1 MSSCGYR
8 VHLVGRTTPAHRSA
22 VHTTPSGSPA
32 GRPWATTSA
41 GMRRPTACGQ
51 RIGRLETARPS
62 REDCLIARD
71 SWTGWSHLVG
81 LHFRCLPLAPQQI
94 AADSSPGRGLIR
106 LPHARGVVAFGRF
119 PSIRDE
125 CAPWLRHTVH
135 DTGNGR
141 ETDVVNGVS
150 HRIPGEPPL
159 RPPPTGAGRWMF
171 FSARAFRRSMWKSK
185 IFVEGMISQPRSSR
199 SGTFSRMRAA

>member
-1 MSSCGYR
+1 MTVSSAASEAG
-8 VHLVGRTTPAHRSA
+8 VA
-22 VHTTPSGSPA
+22 A
-32 GRPWATTSA
+32 GRPGSSPRVAVRVLWRLLACCECPQA
-41 GMRRPTACGQ
+41 GG
-51 RIGRLETARPS
+51 LERCDGTARPS
-62 REDCLIARD
+62 REDCLITRD

-106 LPHARGVVAFGRF
+106 LPHARGVVAFGRC

-185 IFVEGMISQPRSSR
+185 IFVEGMISQPRLSR